1 MMYFL
6 LVNNNSN
13 FLAMDTNPKALLE
26 IVERLKEKHP
36 ENNYQIVNKIEFD
49 NYYKTW

>member
-1 MMYFL
+1 MYFL
-6 LVNNNSN
+6 LRNNDGD
-13 FLAMDTNPKALLE
+13 FLACDYNYKALLE
-26 IVERLKEKHP
+26 IVERLKEKNP